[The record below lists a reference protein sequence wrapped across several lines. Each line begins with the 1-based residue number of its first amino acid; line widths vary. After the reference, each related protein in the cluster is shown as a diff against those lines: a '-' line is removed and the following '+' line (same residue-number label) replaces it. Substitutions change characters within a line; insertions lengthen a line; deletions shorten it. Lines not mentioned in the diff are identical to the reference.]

1 MVNYI
6 ITRIFIRPINIYT
19 ESVFTDGGDEYVIK
33 LFSKRGYWVK
43 VYSTYLKRYLTIYD
57 YQQT

>member
-19 ESVFTDGGDEYVIK
+19 ESVFTDGWDEYVIT
-33 LFSKRGYWVK
+33 LFSKTGHWVK
-43 VYSTYLKRYLTIYD
+43 VYSTYLKRSLTKYVD
-57 YQQT
+57 